1 MKTNINKI
9 RHLLSVSLSA
19 FLVLAVFLTSTH
31 AKDIA
36 AGPGLKTKTSLG
48 DDAAVRKVDDTAVSK
63 SIGDLHSHVDKTM
76 VKDPG
81 MNKSF
86 GDNSALAARREREEI
101 EEEQPLSLKMIEMM
115 FMARLTLA
123 YALAR

>member
-1 MKTNINKI
+1 MSTNIKRI
-9 RHLLSVSLSA
+9 RHLLSVSLST

-36 AGPGLKTKTSLG
+36 AGPSLKTKTSLG

-101 EEEQPLSLKMIEMM
+101 EEERPVSLKMIEMM

>member
-1 MKTNINKI
+1 
-9 RHLLSVSLSA
+9 
-19 FLVLAVFLTSTH
+19 
-31 AKDIA
+31 
-36 AGPGLKTKTSLG
+36 
-48 DDAAVRKVDDTAVSK
+48 
-63 SIGDLHSHVDKTM
+63 M

-86 GDNSALAARREREEI
+86 DDNSALAARREREEI
-101 EEEQPLSLKMIEMM
+101 EEERPVSIKMIEMM